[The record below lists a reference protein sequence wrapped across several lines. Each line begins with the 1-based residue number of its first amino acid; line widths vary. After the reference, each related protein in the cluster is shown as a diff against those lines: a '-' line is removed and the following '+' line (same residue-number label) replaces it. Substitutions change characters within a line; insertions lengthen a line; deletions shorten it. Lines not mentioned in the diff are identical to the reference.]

1 MVVCPD
7 RRRVRPS
14 DARVRRWLRAR
25 LEGTLALETDQD
37 LAELAAGADRDVVI
51 LETAVGNGHELV
63 PLRHGDGQVHVRL
76 RHRPAGVP
84 LRAAGHVAHDL
95 RHQELEPYNDNIKP
109 T

>member
-14 DARVRRWLRAR
+14 GARVRRRLRAR
-25 LEGTLALETDQD
+25 LEGALALETDQD

-76 RHRPAGVP
+76 LERPARVA
-84 LRAAGHVAHDL
+84 LRPARHVRHDL
-95 RHQELEPYNDNIKP
+95 RH
-109 T
+109 